1 VEKGA
6 HAATIKKEY
15 RKPARKYHPDVKMGT
30 SAEQQ
35 FKEPGEAYEG
45 RVVDAEDITLMQ
57 LSHICQRP
65 PQFVIE
71 LVDEGILEPDG
82 ASVSRW
88 RSSFSVVERVKTVAR
103 FQHDL
108 RVNLP
113 GAALALELLDR
124 IEKLQ
129 SQLLQR

>member
-1 VEKGA
+1 
-6 HAATIKKEY
+6 
-15 RKPARKYHPDVKMGT
+15 M
-30 SAEQQ
+30 SAEHNII
-35 FKEPGEAYEG
+35 PLHEG
-45 RVVDAEDITLMQ
+45 RVVDDEEISLMQ
-57 LSHICQRP
+57 LSHICQLP

-82 ASVSRW
+82 TSVSSW
-88 RSSFSVVERVKTVAR
+88 RFSYSVVERVKTVAR

-108 RVNLP
+108 HVNLP
-113 GAALALELLDR
+113 GAALALELLDQ